1 MLQPQTLNLQYITD
15 NNGKKTAVIIPIDQF
30 EELLEDIEDLQII
43 ATRKEEE
50 TISHEDLINELKQ
63 DGLL

>member
-15 NNGKKTAVIIPIDQF
+15 DNGKKTAVIIPIDQF
-30 EELLEDIEDLQII
+30 EELLEDIEDLLMI
-43 ATRKEEE
+43 AQRKEEE